1 MKRIIL
7 VTFLML
13 FSENIGLAQDSTDIP
28 PPDTSRSLSGQY
40 ESEVKPEVDKSIW
53 KITGDLGTYGE
64 YYSVSGREARRP
76 STTGRIFLRPTLTL
90 FGSFS
95 ASLNIIYSTEGS
107 SAKQHIN
114 QFAVHPQWSWGTL
127 HIGDFS
133 HKLSKYTLSGV
144 SIRGAGIDINAG
156 IFRFQ
161 AVGGQTKR
169 KVVAGAYNS
178 VYSQNLYGA
187 KIGIGRE
194 ESSFFDINV
203 VKVKDN
209 VGSLP
214 LDIFQVDSLEVDT
227 TTSPDTSSI
236 DSIPE
241 YGVTPQ
247 ENLVVGAN
255 TVLKLFGRSLIF
267 RGELAGSAYTRNLY
281 SSSEASEDI
290 PSFVKKVYTPR
301 ISSNFDYAYAAEL
314 NFSQRIFNA
323 RGAYTYIG
331 PGYTSLG
338 LSSNMND
345 KQTIE
350 GGLGFRLFE
359 NRVSLQGT
367 FNAQNDNVA
376 SQKTNTTKR
385 STYGL
390 NATIRP
396 LNQISIGFNA
406 MLNVMKNDAS
416 SDSTWIVQDSV
427 WNEQDSTWS
436 EPDSVLYIGKIH
448 NENSSYAANV
458 MYQFNMF
465 NSSHSISMNY
475 STQFSKDLNP
485 TRSGNDVN
493 TQNVMITLVLMLSR
507 SWSMSVNTNL
517 NTVDVESQG
526 KTTKKCLGLQL
537 TNRMLNG
544 NLSNSLGTNYTDSEE
559 AMATNMTFQSSYSIT
574 RVDIIRLS
582 AKSSFYKYNNNS
594 SPDFN
599 EYIASIGYTHRF

>member
-1 MKRIIL
+1 VRKLIL
-7 VTFLML
+7 ITFVLL
-13 FSENIGLAQDSTDIP
+13 FSENIGLAQESTDIP
-28 PPDTSRSLSGQY
+28 LPDTSQILKSQDESVAKPKTGKSL
-40 ESEVKPEVDKSIW
+40 W
-53 KITGDLGTYGE
+53 KLSGDLGIYGE
-64 YYSVSGREARRP
+64 YYTVSGGEARRP
-76 STTGRIFLRPTLTL
+76 STTGRVFLRPTLTL
-90 FGSFS
+90 FGTFS
-95 ASLNIIYSTEGS
+95 ASLDIIYSTEGS

-114 QFAVHPQWSWGTL
+114 QFAIHPQWSWGTL

-133 HKLSKYTLSGV
+133 HQLSRYTLSGV
-144 SIRGAGIDINAG
+144 TIRGAGIDINAN

-161 AVGGQTKR
+161 AVGGQSKR
-169 KVVAGAYNS
+169 KVLAGPYNS

-209 VGSLP
+209 ASSLP
-214 LDIFQVDSLEVDT
+214 LDIFQVDSLDVDT
-227 TTSPDTSSI
+227 IALPDTSAS

-281 SSSEASEDI
+281 SSSEGSEDI
-290 PSFVKKVYTPR
+290 PSFVENVYTPR

-338 LSSNMND
+338 LSSNIND
-345 KQTIE
+345 KQTLE
-350 GGLGFRLFE
+350 GGLGFRMLG

-376 SQKTNTTKR
+376 SQKANTTNR
-385 STYGL
+385 YTYGL
-390 NATIRP
+390 NATVRP
-396 LNQISIGFNA
+396 LNKISIGFNV

-436 EPDSVLYIGKIH
+436 EPDSVLYIGEIH
-448 NENSSYAANV
+448 NENSSYSANV
-458 MYQFNMF
+458 MYQFAMF
-465 NSSHSISMNY
+465 NLSHSISMNY

-493 TQNVMITLVLMLSR
+493 TQNVMVTLMLMLSR
-507 SWSMSVNTNL
+507 SWSMSNSVNL
-517 NTVDVESQG
+517 NTVDVESQD
-526 KTTKKCLGLQL
+526 KTTKTGLSSQL

-544 NLSNSLGTNYTDSEE
+544 KLSNSIGTNYTDSDE
-559 AMATNMTFQSSYSIT
+559 AHATSLTFQSSYSVT

-582 AKSSFYKYNNNS
+582 AKSSFYKYKNDS
-594 SPDFN
+594 SADFD
-599 EYIASIGYTHRF
+599 EYIASVGYTHRF